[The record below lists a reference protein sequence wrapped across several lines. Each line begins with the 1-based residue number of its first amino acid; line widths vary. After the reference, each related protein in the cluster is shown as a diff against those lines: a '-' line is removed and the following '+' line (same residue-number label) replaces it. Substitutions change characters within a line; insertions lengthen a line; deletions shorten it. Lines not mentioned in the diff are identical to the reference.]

1 MSIRIIVGLLL
12 CLLSGVACVGERTPA
27 VHAEGDEGA
36 ACWRRASG
44 IEVRLNV
51 YYLRLDSSRDIAPML
66 RSGRYPHG
74 WFCVY
79 DTLRPTGAELEQLR
93 QMLSR
98 LKPVPREPQDGGTLW
113 PILREGE
120 NRARGA
126 SVSLLFEGRDLAAC
140 NIANLQRDIVRESE
154 QRKGEGL
161 YYLPD
166 ADYKALM
173 RLPCIREAYA
183 RLQKYKDDPAAFLK
197 SRLETSS
204 SL

>member
-1 MSIRIIVGLLL
+1 MGIRIIAGLLL
-12 CLLSGVACVGERTPA
+12 CLLSGGSCVGKRTPA

-66 RSGRYPHG
+66 RSGSFPHG
-74 WFCVY
+74 WFY

-126 SVSLLFEGRDLAAC
+126 YVSLLFEGRDLAAC

-166 ADYKALM
+166 ADYETLM
-173 RLPCIREAYA
+173 MLPTIREAYA
-183 RLQKYKDDPAAFLK
+183 RLQKYKDAPAAFFK
-197 SRLETSS
+197 SRLDASPS
-204 SL
+204 P

>member
-1 MSIRIIVGLLL
+1 ML
-12 CLLSGVACVGERTPA
+12 CLLGVLACEGKRTPA

-51 YYLRLDSSRDIAPML
+51 YYLQLDSSRDIAPML
-66 RSGRYPHG
+66 RSGSFPHG
-74 WFCVY
+74 WFY

-126 SVSLLFEGRDLAAC
+126 YVSLLFEGCDLATC

-154 QRKGEGL
+154 LRKGEGL

-183 RLQKYKDDPAAFLK
+183 RLKKYKDDPAAFLK
-197 SRLETSS
+197 SRLEASS